1 MSTYILQEK
10 ELKTDLTDDLEIN
23 IIEIPKFVKE
33 SNELKEEL
41 DYWVYLLR
49 DSQKL
54 KGETMKVLEK
64 KNPKLKKA
72 ISELKTV
79 SLDKKNREYY
89 EMRRKAELDYNT
101 NIESA
106 FKKGLSE
113 GIEKGIE
120 QKSIEIALV
129 MLSKNQSLDFIS
141 EVTNLSLEQIKSLKK
156 KK

>member
-1 MSTYILQEK
+1 
-10 ELKTDLTDDLEIN
+10 
-23 IIEIPKFVKE
+23 
-33 SNELKEEL
+33 
-41 DYWVYLLR
+41 
-49 DSQKL
+49 
-54 KGETMKVLEK
+54 MKVLEK

-89 EMRRKAELDYNT
+89 ELRRKAELDYNT
-101 NIESA
+101 NIDSA

-141 EVTNLSLEQIKSLKK
+141 EVTNLSLEQIKSLRKK
-156 KK
+156 K